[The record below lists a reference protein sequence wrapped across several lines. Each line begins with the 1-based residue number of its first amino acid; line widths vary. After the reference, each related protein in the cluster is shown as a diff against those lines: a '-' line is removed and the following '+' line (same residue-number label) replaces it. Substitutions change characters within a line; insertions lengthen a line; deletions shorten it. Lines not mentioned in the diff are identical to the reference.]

1 MELDFLK
8 RLIVPAESKI
18 VLLIMDG
25 LGGLPREAGG
35 KTELETAHKPHLD
48 ALAARSALGLTVPVG
63 PGITPGSGPG
73 HLAIFGY
80 DPIENEIGRG
90 AMEALGVD
98 FELGPDD
105 VAARGNFCSLDAQ
118 GRITDRRA
126 GRIPSEI
133 SQALAQSL
141 RSIQVEGAQFFIEP
155 VKEHRFAFI
164 MRGAGLSDALSE
176 TDPQKVGTPPLPVVA
191 LQPAAERSA
200 SIANQFIAQAR
211 QVLAGEHPANS
222 ILLRGFSKLPELPG
236 YQELYGLRAAAIA
249 TNGMYR
255 GVARMAG
262 MQVLPVQGTS
272 IADEFTTLEQHWND
286 YDFFYLHVKQ
296 TDTAGELGD
305 FDLKVRVIEEVDGLL
320 PRLLALDPDVLVVS
334 GDHSSPAVLKAHSW
348 HPVPTLLYARHVRSE
363 GVAEYGE
370 RACARGS
377 LGVLPAKDILPMAL
391 AHAQRLAKYGA

>member
-1 MELDFLK
+1 
-8 RLIVPAESKI
+8 
-18 VLLIMDG
+18 
-25 LGGLPREAGG
+25 
-35 KTELETAHKPHLD
+35 
-48 ALAARSALGLTVPVG
+48 
-63 PGITPGSGPG
+63 
-73 HLAIFGY
+73 
-80 DPIENEIGRG
+80 
-90 AMEALGVD
+90 MEALGMD

-118 GRITDRRA
+118 GLITDRRA

-133 SQALAQSL
+133 AQALAL
-141 RSIQVEGAQFFIEP
+141 RLQTIHVEGVEFFIEP

-200 SIANQFIAQAR
+200 AIANQFIAQAR

-249 TNGMYR
+249 INGMYR

-262 MQVLPVQGTS
+262 MQVLPVQGKN
-272 IADEFTTLEQHWND
+272 IADEFTVLEQHWNN

-296 TDTAGELGD
+296 TDTAGEQGD

-320 PRLLALDPDVLVVS
+320 PRLLALNPDVLIVS
-334 GDHSSPAVLKAHSW
+334 GDHSSPAVLRAHSW
-348 HPVPTLLYARHVRSE
+348 HPVPTLLYSRHVRSE
-363 GVAEYGE
+363 GVAAYGE
-370 RACARGS
+370 RACACGS

>member
-1 MELDFLK
+1 
-8 RLIVPAESKI
+8 
-18 VLLIMDG
+18 
-25 LGGLPREAGG
+25 
-35 KTELETAHKPHLD
+35 
-48 ALAARSALGLTVPVG
+48 
-63 PGITPGSGPG
+63 
-73 HLAIFGY
+73 
-80 DPIENEIGRG
+80 
-90 AMEALGVD
+90 MEALGVD

-118 GRITDRRA
+118 GLITDRRA

-133 SQALAQSL
+133 AQALALQL
-141 RSIQVEGAQFFIEP
+141 QTIQVEGVEFFIEP

-176 TDPQKVGTPPLPVVA
+176 TDPQTIGTQPLPVLA

-200 SIANQFIAQAR
+200 SIANQFIAQAC
-211 QVLAGEHPANS
+211 QVLAGEHPANG

-249 TNGMYR
+249 INGMYR

-296 TDTAGELGD
+296 TDTAGERGD
-305 FDLKVRVIEEVDGLL
+305 FDLKVQVIEEVDGLI
-320 PRLLALDPDVLVVS
+320 PRLLALNPDVLIVS

-363 GVAEYGE
+363 GIAEYGE

-377 LGVLPAKDILPMAL
+377 LGVLPAKDILPIAL
-391 AHAQRLAKYGA
+391 AHAQRLTKYGA